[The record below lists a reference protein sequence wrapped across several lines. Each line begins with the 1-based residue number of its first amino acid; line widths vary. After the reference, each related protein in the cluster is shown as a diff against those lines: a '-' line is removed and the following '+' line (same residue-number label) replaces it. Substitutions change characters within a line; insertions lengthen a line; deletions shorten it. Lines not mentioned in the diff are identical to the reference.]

1 MELDVA
7 IVLTIGLSFLGLIL
21 LKVGKSYF
29 AIEMV
34 KTENNTVHQ
43 VEISKLETMLVSS
56 ENSNRNYIYKIRKM
70 RDSYE
75 LDYDDYEYDESDELK
90 LSDLASSIYPKLPPS
105 VAKLID
111 KEEFQNAILKTV
123 EKKPDIINTFIDKWL
138 NKDGSTSN
146 STPKLK
152 EVYN

>member
-7 IVLTIGLSFLGLIL
+7 IVLTIGLSFLAIVAA
-21 LKVGKSYF
+21 KVGKNYF

-34 KTENNTVHQ
+34 KTEKNSEHA
-43 VEISKLETMLVSS
+43 VEIGKLQLLLDNT
-56 ENSNRNYIYKIRKM
+56 ENSNRNYIYKIRKL

-75 LDYDDYEYDESDELK
+75 LDYDDYEYDDSEELK
-90 LSDLASSIYPKLPPS
+90 LSELATSIYPKLPPS
-105 VAKLID
+105 IAKLID

-138 NKDGSTSN
+138 NKDGSSSN